1 MPTNS
6 FHIILLVTL
15 QIIQEWEG
23 CNSGLQGDQSV
34 VETDA
39 HLDVSNTVAGGK
51 REKLLRSSVW
61 GVLCSL
67 FQLVWCPSIVHKLKS
82 KILSMTYK
90 DPPWSGP
97 FLLFSPHL
105 GHFPVSTP
113 PKRAHAILFW
123 LHWPALC
130 LLHHVPPCLVVLPTQ
145 CLLHGMLIAF
155 FLSSPHFQL
164 HLDQFCSFFRAKI
177 KGCFLIK
184 PSLLSQAEWPAFL
197 L

>member
-82 KILSMTYK
+82 KVIALTYK
-90 DPPWSGP
+90 SPPMIWA
-97 FLLFSPHL
+97 LSP
-105 GHFPVSTP
+105 
-113 PKRAHAILFW
+113 
-123 LHWPALC
+123 
-130 LLHHVPPCLVVLPTQ
+130 
-145 CLLHGMLIAF
+145 
-155 FLSSPHFQL
+155 FLSSSGAFPSKPRLKRATRYTILASLACSLSSASRPPCGLTDAVPSSWNAHKLSSLPHFQL
-164 HLDQFCSFFRAKI
+164 HLSQFCSFFRAKI
-177 KGCFLIK
+177 KR
-184 PSLLSQAEWPAFL
+184 LLSH
-197 L
+197 